1 MRVDKSKWE
10 KVRLIDVAPICPSS
24 ENSANSVVW
33 LLNLDMIESQT
44 GKIIRKQYCDK
55 KDIGTSV
62 IQFTNRHVLWSKLR
76 PYLNKVVLP
85 DENGYATSELIPL
98 QPNRI
103 KRKYLFHLLMSK
115 WFVAQMVASAEGA
128 RMPRASMK
136 EFRKLTIALPS
147 DNEQRAIAEELDG
160 IQSMIGKCREQ
171 LEDYDRL
178 ARSIFHEMFGDPVK
192 NDMGWEM
199 KSLIEIV
206 GKDCPISYGI
216 VQAGDEVQNGIP
228 IVRPVDLTS
237 TFVKREGLKLVSPE
251 ISESYKRTVLKGG
264 EILMCVRGTTGIVS
278 IASDELK
285 GCNVTR
291 GIAPLRFESS
301 NKWFMLY
308 CIKTPQIKAIIQ
320 EYTKGATL
328 KQINM
333 ADLRKLVFPI
343 PPLPLQQ
350 QFATRIEA
358 IEAMKEAT
366 KAQLADLQQLF
377 DSRMQYY
384 FS

>member
-1 MRVDKSKWE
+1 MKVDKSKWE

-62 IQFTNRHVLWSKLR
+62 IQFTNSHVLWSKLR

-98 QPNRI
+98 LPNRI

-115 WFVAQMVASAEGA
+115 WFVTQMVASAEGA

-147 DNEQRAIAEELDG
+147 EDEQTVIAEELDG

-178 ARSIFHEMFGDPVK
+178 ARSIFHEMFGDPVR
-192 NDMGWEM
+192 NDKGWEM
-199 KSLIEIV
+199 KTLGDCGLIV
-206 GKDCPISYGI
+206 TGNTPSKKKKDNYNKR
-216 VQAGDEVQNGIP
+216 DY
-228 IVRPVDLTS
+228 L
-237 TFVKREGLKLVSPE
+237 FVKPGDFRERTITKIEHTEDALSIQGFEQARKIPAGAVLVTCIGTIGKVG
-251 ISESYKRTVLKGG
+251 ISMS
-264 EILMCVRGTTGIVS
+264 
-278 IASDELK
+278 ELS
-285 GCNVTR
+285 CN
-291 GIAPLRFESS
+291 
-301 NKWFMLY
+301 
-308 CIKTPQIKAIIQ
+308 Q
-320 EYTKGATL
+320 
-328 KQINM
+328 QINAIVPN
-333 ADLRKLVFPI
+333 ADVCNLYLSYAVSGIRTIMSKQAHGPVVPI
-343 PPLPLQQ
+343 INKTAFSAFVIPLSPLPLQQ
-350 QFATRIEA
+350 QFAARIEA